1 MSRLLFVFAAL
12 SASIAARAEA
22 PLVMTFGHADHRE
35 QNCIVCH
42 HNFVDD
48 TGQGLCIDC
57 HVRDPELRAVFEQ
70 QFHDL
75 CRGCHVEERRKGHD
89 AGPTRRCLDCHH
101 AENAP

>member
-1 MSRLLFVFAAL
+1 MRAVLLLV
-12 SASIAARAEA
+12 SIAAAASAHGRDV
-22 PLVMTFGHADHRE
+22 LDMSFGHADHRE

-42 HNFVDD
+42 HNYVDD

-75 CRGCHVEERRKGHD
+75 CRSCHVEERRKGRD

-101 AENAP
+101 AEDAP

>member
-1 MSRLLFVFAAL
+1 MRAVLLLIPLAATANADGRDVLDMS
-12 SASIAARAEA
+12 
-22 PLVMTFGHADHRE
+22 FGHADHRE

-42 HNFVDD
+42 HNYVDD

-75 CRGCHVEERRKGHD
+75 CRGCHVDERRQGHD

-101 AENAP
+101 AEDAP